1 MQANR
6 PPRDI
11 TPARFFT
18 DWLPREFA
26 SEFGA
31 GKRAASDITVAVD
44 LEGRRR
50 RRSGSSTSRRHA
62 QRPRARATPGPAP
75 MVQLWQSVQDWRALA
90 VGEDGANVDLAPP
103 QASPLDVLFVDPA
116 SRQILSAVKGTV
128 RFEVTGYN
136 GRTWWMHVKF
146 GTQPGKREPDATIT
160 VDAGDLRR
168 DPGAQAGAARG
179 LLQRQDLAARRHVA
193 GDAAGDGDAAA
204 LHAEV
209 AKRHLLQGADLRED
223 VITVDAVAALRGR
236 RRAHLATPGNAR
248 SAARAA
254 RRAARRCR
262 GRG

>member
-18 DWLPREFA
+18 DWLPREFG

-44 LEGRRR
+44 LEGEGGGQWVLDVRGGTLSVR
-50 RRSGSSTSRRHA
+50 GA
-62 QRPRARATPGPAP
+62 GAAGPSP

-103 QASPLDVLFVDPA
+103 QASALDVLFVDPA

-136 GRTWWMHVKF
+136 GRTWGMLVKF
-146 GTQPGKREPDATIT
+146 GTQPGKTEQDATIT
-160 VDAGDLRR
+160 VDA
-168 DPGAQAGAARG
+168 ATYAAI
-179 LLQRQDLAARRHVA
+179 LARKLAPPEA
-193 GDAAGDGDAAA
+193 YFSG
-204 LHAEV
+204 
-209 AKRHLLQGADLRED
+209 K
-223 VITVDAVAALRGR
+223 ISLRGDTS
-236 RRAHLATPGNAR
+236 LAMQLAMAMLPRFTQK
-248 SAARAA
+248 
-254 RRAARRCR
+254 
-262 GRG
+262 